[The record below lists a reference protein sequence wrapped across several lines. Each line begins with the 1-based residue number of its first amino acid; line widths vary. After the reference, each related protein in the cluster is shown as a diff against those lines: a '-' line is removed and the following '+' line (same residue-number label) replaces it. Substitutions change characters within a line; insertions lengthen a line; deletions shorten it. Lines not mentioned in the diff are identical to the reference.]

1 LKKNNNLKNEDKQ
14 NKYQLKEWES
24 NLKDKKILR
33 GEIKNIY
40 IISWII
46 EGLKNNTGW
55 NWKTMIGK
63 PEKIDKKR

>member
-33 GEIKNIY
+33 GEIKKY
-40 IISWII
+40 I
-46 EGLKNNTGW
+46 
-55 NWKTMIGK
+55 
-63 PEKIDKKR
+63 

>member
-1 LKKNNNLKNEDKQ
+1 LKKNNLKNEDKQ

-33 GEIKNIY
+33 GEIKKN

-46 EGLKNNTGW
+46 EGLKNDTGW

-63 PEKIDKKR
+63 PEKKR